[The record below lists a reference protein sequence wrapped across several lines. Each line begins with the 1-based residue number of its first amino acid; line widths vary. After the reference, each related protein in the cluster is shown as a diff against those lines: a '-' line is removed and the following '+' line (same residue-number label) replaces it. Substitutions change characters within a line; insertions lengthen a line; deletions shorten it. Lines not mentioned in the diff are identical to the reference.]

1 MLSYILILETDDGA
15 RRSIVELFQNES
27 FDVVE
32 EVDSSDGITR
42 VMQNSPDI
50 IVMSEDMPPLDGVE
64 LLPLMRRLTSAPIIV
79 LGLGGEVAVVKAL
92 MDGAD
97 MYLQKPLNYRE
108 LLSRARAMFRRT
120 EEKFEA
126 PSSEVSEVNQ
136 ISLEDQ
142 CAQEFGV
149 LLTNTE
155 AKLLRCL
162 SERSDQVVGYQ
173 ELMMRV
179 WGKPV
184 GKGRLRFYIHS
195 LRRKLGETVSINL
208 HTQKGIG
215 YRLMR
220 SPSLNV

>member
-1 MLSYILILETDDGA
+1 MPSYILILEIDDGI
-15 RRSIVELFQNES
+15 RRSMVELFQNES

-32 EVDSSDGITR
+32 EVDSSGGITR
-42 VMQNSPDI
+42 IMQGSPGIVVMA
-50 IVMSEDMPPLDGVE
+50 EDMPSLDGVE
-64 LLPLMRRLTSAPIIV
+64 LLPLMRRLTRAPIIV
-79 LGLGGEVAVVKAL
+79 LGLGGELAVVKAL

-108 LLSRARAMFRRT
+108 LLSRARALFRRT
-120 EEKFEA
+120 EQEFTI
-126 PSSEVSEVNQ
+126 PSSEVSQV
-136 ISLEDQ
+136 SLEDQ

-149 LLTNTE
+149 LLTDTE

-162 SERSDQVVGYQ
+162 AENSGLVVGHE

-179 WGKPV
+179 WGGPV

-195 LRRKLGETVSINL
+195 LRRKLGEAVSISL

-215 YRLMR
+215 YSLLR
-220 SPSLNV
+220 SPS

>member
-1 MLSYILILETDDGA
+1 MPSYVLILETDDA
-15 RRSIVELFQNES
+15 IRRAMVELFQNES

-32 EVDSSDGITR
+32 EVDSGGGITR
-42 VMQNSPDI
+42 I
-50 IVMSEDMPPLDGVE
+50 IQGNPGIVIMAEDMPSLDGVE
-64 LLPLMRRLTSAPIIV
+64 LLPLMRRLTRAPIIV
-79 LGLGGEVAVVKAL
+79 LGLGGELAVVKAL

-108 LLSRARAMFRRT
+108 LLSRARALFRRT
-120 EEKFEA
+120 EQEFTI
-126 PSSEVSEVNQ
+126 PSSEVSQ

-149 LLTNTE
+149 LLTDTE

-162 SERSDQVVGYQ
+162 AEKSGRVVGHE

-179 WGKPV
+179 WGGPV
-184 GKGRLRFYIHS
+184 GKGRLRFYVHS
-195 LRRKLGETVSINL
+195 LRRKLGEAVSISL

-215 YRLMR
+215 YRLLR
-220 SPSLNV
+220 SPSSL

>member
-1 MLSYILILETDDGA
+1 MPSYILILEIDDGI
-15 RRSIVELFQNES
+15 RRSMVELFQNES

-32 EVDSSDGITR
+32 EVDSSGGITR
-42 VMQNSPDI
+42 IMQGSPGIVVMA
-50 IVMSEDMPPLDGVE
+50 EDMPSLDGVE
-64 LLPLMRRLTSAPIIV
+64 LLPLMRRLTRAPIIV
-79 LGLGGEVAVVKAL
+79 LGLGGELAVVKAL

-108 LLSRARAMFRRT
+108 LLSRAHALFRRT
-120 EEKFEA
+120 EQEFTI
-126 PSSEVSEVNQ
+126 PSSEVSQV
-136 ISLEDQ
+136 SLEDQ

-149 LLTNTE
+149 LLTDTE

-162 SERSDQVVGYQ
+162 AENPGLVVGHE

-179 WGKPV
+179 WGGPV

-195 LRRKLGETVSINL
+195 LRRKLGEAVSISL

-215 YRLMR
+215 YRLLR
-220 SPSLNV
+220 SPS

>member
-1 MLSYILILETDDGA
+1 MPSYVLILETDDA
-15 RRSIVELFQNES
+15 IRRAMVELFQNES

-32 EVDSSDGITR
+32 EVDSGGGITR
-42 VMQNSPDI
+42 IIQSNPGIVVMA
-50 IVMSEDMPPLDGVE
+50 EDMPSLDGVE
-64 LLPLMRRLTSAPIIV
+64 LLPLMRRLTRAPIIV
-79 LGLGGEVAVVKAL
+79 LGLGGELAVVKAL

-108 LLSRARAMFRRT
+108 LLSRARTLFRRT
-120 EEKFEA
+120 EQEFII
-126 PSSEVSEVNQ
+126 PSFEVSQV
-136 ISLEDQ
+136 SLEDQ

-149 LLTNTE
+149 LLTDTE

-162 SERSDQVVGYQ
+162 AERSGRVVGHE

-179 WGKPV
+179 WGGPV

-195 LRRKLGETVSINL
+195 LRRKLGEAVSISL

-215 YRLMR
+215 YRLLR
-220 SPSLNV
+220 SPSPL